1 MTDIDLSGR
10 VPIRPL
16 CSCLLDQVDVLA
28 LRILLCAEEGHCESW
43 VRTGVLRGKAC
54 GQLAYMWNNQPINI
68 QRFLWRLTLSELAG
82 QQHSRDAERL
92 SGQLK
97 AMTRSYPIN
106 R

>member
-16 CSCLLDQVDVLA
+16 CSCLLDQIDVLA

-43 VRTGVLRGKAC
+43 VRTGVLRGRAC

-68 QRFLWRLTLSELAG
+68 QRFLWRLTLSWLG
-82 QQHSRDAERL
+82 TTQPRC
-92 SGQLK
+92 
-97 AMTRSYPIN
+97 
-106 R
+106 